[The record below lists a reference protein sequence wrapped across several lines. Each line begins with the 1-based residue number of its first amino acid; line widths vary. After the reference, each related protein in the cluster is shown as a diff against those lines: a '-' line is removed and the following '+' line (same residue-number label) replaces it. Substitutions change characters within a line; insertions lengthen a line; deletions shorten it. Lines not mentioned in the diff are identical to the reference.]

1 MKAESATHG
10 YTETL
15 ALRPS
20 GLVSEG
26 SGQNPFLVGEGVLFT
41 PFLDGTSLR
50 RITRDAVLRPAQ
62 DLGIPTRRRHVPRE
76 SLYICD
82 DLFFTG
88 TASEITPIRS
98 VDRNPV
104 GASRGGGAGG
114 AGSIIRAVQEDF
126 MAVVTGR
133 AEDPHGWLTEVG

>member
-10 YTETL
+10 YTEAL

-50 RITRDAVLRPAQ
+50 RITHDAVLKPAQ

-88 TASEITPIRS
+88 TASELTPIRS

-104 GASRGGGAGG
+104 GSSRGGARAGRG
-114 AGSIIRAVQEDF
+114 PSSGQCRRTSWPWSPDAPRTR
-126 MAVVTGR
+126 TG
-133 AEDPHGWLTEVG
+133 G